1 MMGGKTMD
9 IAGEI
14 ISNIPK
20 KFEPPFIIAIDGR
33 CSAGKTTLASQLQER
48 LECTVFH
55 MDDFFLRPFQ
65 RTAERYG
72 KAGENVDHERFLSEI
87 LLPLKNGEKT
97 ITFSPFDCK
106 KPELSPP
113 VSVNITPIVI
123 VEGSYSLNP
132 SLWEYY
138 DLRVFLTTTPKKQQE
153 RILVRNGSQNA
164 ETFHDRWI
172 PLEEKYFIELNI
184 KDRCDIVF
192 ET

>member
-1 MMGGKTMD
+1 MD
-9 IAGEI
+9 IAEEI

-20 KFEPPFIIAIDGR
+20 NFEPPFIIAIDGR
-33 CSAGKTTLASQLQER
+33 CSAGKTTLANQLQNR

-55 MDDFFLRPFQ
+55 MDDFFLRLSQ
-65 RTAERYG
+65 QTAERYE

-106 KPELSPP
+106 KQELSPP
-113 VSVNITPIVI
+113 VSVNVTPIVI

-138 DLRVFLTTTPKKQQE
+138 DLRIFLTTTQKKQQE
-153 RILVRNGSQNA
+153 RIFFRNGAQNA
-164 ETFHDRWI
+164 KTFLDRWI
-172 PLEEKYFIELNI
+172 PLEEKYFFELNI